1 MPELKNKFT
10 HQPVVILVSSQKK
23 IYGLSH
29 FSNNELTNTSYFKI

>member
-10 HQPVVILVSSQKK
+10 HQSVVILVSSQKK
-23 IYGLSH
+23 YLWLSN